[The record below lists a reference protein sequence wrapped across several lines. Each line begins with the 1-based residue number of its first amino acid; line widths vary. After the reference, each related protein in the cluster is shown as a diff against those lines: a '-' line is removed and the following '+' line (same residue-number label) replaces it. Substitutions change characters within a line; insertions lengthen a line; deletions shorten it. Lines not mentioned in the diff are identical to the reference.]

1 MTPAVLNEGETLKE
15 TFTPDPKTYWRAHV
29 IMALVL
35 GLVAGAVLLYRGDP
49 WPIMGPVGAI
59 LAIGIRA
66 VYLKSEALSD
76 IWHLTDRRLIG
87 PRGIS
92 LPLSSIMDARSA
104 FGAVQ
109 ITMTGGDRHLM
120 KYMADTKATAAR
132 LPRRAASMA

>member
-15 TFTPDPKTYWRAHV
+15 SFTPDAKTYWRGHV

-35 GLVAGAVLLYRGDP
+35 GLAAGAVLLYRGDP
-49 WPIMGPVGAI
+49 WPIMGPVGAV

-66 VYLKSEALSD
+66 FYLKSEALAD

-87 PRGIS
+87 PRGIT
-92 LPLSSIMDARSA
+92 LPLSSIKQARAA

-109 ITMTGGDRHLM
+109 ITMASGERHLM
-120 KYMADTKATAAR
+120 KYMADPAAIAER
-132 LPRRAASMA
+132 LSKRAI